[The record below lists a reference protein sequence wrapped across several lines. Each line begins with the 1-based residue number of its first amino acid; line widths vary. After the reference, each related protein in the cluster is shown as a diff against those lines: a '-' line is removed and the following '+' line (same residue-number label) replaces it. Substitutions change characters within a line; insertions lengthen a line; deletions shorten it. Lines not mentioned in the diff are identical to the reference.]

1 MSDKLSKMIKRINNV
16 LDFLEHSASRLP
28 DKIAFADEEGAVTY
42 AELVRNAKRMATAIA
57 ARVSP
62 RSPVAVLGG
71 KTAQTV
77 TAFFAC
83 VYAGCFY
90 VPLNPAHPVYRKKQ
104 ILATLGNPLVLA
116 ERGYENMLSDE
127 GEQNGN
133 CGSNANILFYDE
145 ALATETDCE
154 TLDKIRGGHID
165 VDPLYVMFTSGSTG
179 TPKGIAVSHRSVIDF
194 IGEFVG
200 LFGIDETDVIGNQA
214 PFDFDVSVKDIYSTV
229 AVGATMQIVPKKC
242 FSFPMPL
249 MDFLVERK
257 VTTLIWAVSALCI
270 ISTYRGFSYK
280 TPHDIKRVLFSGEAM
295 PIKHLKIWQKA
306 LPETLFVN
314 LYGPTEITCNCT
326 YYVVPQGVFDKDVL
340 PVGTPFPNEKVF
352 LLNDNGEGVS
362 AHDTVGEICV
372 SGTALS
378 LGYYNNRLETAK
390 AFVQN
395 PLNSSYN
402 EVIYKTGDLGYYDN
416 DGNLCFVGRKDFQ
429 IKHMGHRIEL
439 AEIETALTA
448 IDGVDRAVCIYNA
461 DKEKIIGIYQG
472 CGESAQVVAE
482 LRKALPAYMI
492 PNHFEHIDAFP
503 LNENG
508 KIDRK
513 RVKELY
519 LK

>member
-1 MSDKLSKMIKRINNV
+1 MGKRHVKSLEKICV
-16 LDFLEHSASRLP
+16 LCKE
-28 DKIAFADEEGAVTY
+28 KNI
-42 AELVRNAKRMATAIA
+42 
-57 ARVSP
+57 
-62 RSPVAVLGG
+62 
-71 KTAQTV
+71 
-77 TAFFAC
+77 
-83 VYAGCFY
+83 
-90 VPLNPAHPVYRKKQ
+90 
-104 ILATLGNPLVLA
+104 PLVLA

-133 CGSNANILFYDE
+133 CGSSANILFYDE

-306 LPETLFVN
+306 LPETLFFN
-314 LYGPTEITCNCT
+314 LYEPTEITCNCT

-352 LLNDNGEGVS
+352 LLNDNGEGLS
-362 AHDTVGEICV
+362 AHDTVGEISV

-439 AEIETALTA
+439 AEIETPAYVFDEEVLVERVRKVKEFF
-448 IDGVDRAVCIYNA
+448 GKSVAVCFAIKANPFLVGVLKDVVDCFEVCSPGEFRICKRVGIA
-461 DKEKIIGIYQG
+461 PEKIVLSGVYKKSRRHRAHCRYLRLSHYVHG
-472 CGESAQVVAE
+472 GVAF
-482 LRKALPAYMI
+482 AS
-492 PNHFEHIDAFP
+492 
-503 LNENG
+503 
-508 KIDRK
+508 
-513 RVKELY
+513 RVAVRFGG
-519 LK
+519 